1 MKNLITILVLFI
13 SCMSF
18 GQIKVIETTPI
29 IRLGAIGQNDMYIQ
43 AEGDK
48 YTFTYKNIEKEEEIT
63 TRSFMFRDLNND
75 IQKLEDIILSGFSA
89 EPLLDIKLELP
100 NDYIWL
106 HYSKN
111 LDRTYVQFMCRSKD
125 GSTSGVSKSFNLE
138 QIVKMFDKK
147 LKK

>member
-1 MKNLITILVLFI
+1 
-13 SCMSF
+13 MS
-18 GQIKVIETTPI
+18 
-29 IRLGAIGQNDMYIQ
+29 
-43 AEGDK
+43 
-48 YTFTYKNIEKEEEIT
+48 

-75 IQKLEDIILSGFSA
+75 IEKLEDIILSGFSA
-89 EPLLDIKLELP
+89 DPLLDIKLELP

-111 LDRTYVQFMCRSKD
+111 LDRTYLSFVCRSKD
-125 GSTSGVSKSFNLE
+125 GSTTGISKSFSLE